1 MKASRELLYGV
12 AGVAVLMLGALAS
25 IRLPQRVSA
34 TSAQRSAKSGGAAAR
49 DESIRLNNL
58 GVAYMNQLRFDEAL
72 KLFEQ
77 ADRVYP
83 QLFTARLNQGIALL
97 NLQRYAAARELL
109 QEATRREPK
118 KPRAWYNLGLL
129 DKDLGRTEAARE
141 SFVRVVQLD
150 PRDPDAHYFLALLE
164 AQLGKYEEAI
174 AAYRQAL
181 VLNPFHASAEFGL
194 SRAYQRLGDP
204 ARAREHLARF
214 EKVAQEKLG
223 FPISQ
228 NYGDKGKYSTAELV
242 TPEFGPVPPAIPVR
256 FVSVGPE
263 VGLSS
268 GSAEPQGT
276 QAKPAAIVSGILSSP
291 EQVGSGACFFDF
303 DGDGRMDVFIV
314 NPGGTTRNVLYRNT
328 GDHFED
334 VTRSAGLERA
344 GVARGCA
351 AGDYDND
358 GWTDLVV
365 AFTDGVVLFRN
376 LGNGTFRDVT
386 QSAGIRRDPGTVG
399 VTFVDYD
406 HDGNLDLYV
415 TRYAE
420 GSGSQASPN
429 LERPTGNVLW
439 RNNGNGTFSD
449 RTAPTGLAGT
459 GPSLV
464 SIATDFNND
473 RAVDL
478 IVTGGTAPTI
488 FVNPRE
494 GHFQAIQPWG
504 AAMPAPVVGVAVFD
518 FDKDGW
524 MDVAFTHAGPPG
536 VTLWRN
542 VEGKRFER
550 VPLPK
555 LDWTRGWGLVALD
568 YDNDGW
574 VDLAAVGENSE
585 GGKICLLRNLGP
597 KGFEDVTAA
606 TGLAGLKLTRPRA
619 LVAADYDGDGA
630 TDLLVTQSGGPVVLL
645 RNDGGNRNNW
655 LRLSLKGFAD
665 NRNGIGTKVELF
677 AGALYQKWEVQSSSG
692 YLGQNGPEILAGL
705 GSAKQADIVRLL
717 WPTGV
722 LQDEVEITGRAARN
736 VNEIDRKGSSCPI
749 LFVWNGSRYEF
760 VADAIGPGIVGHW
773 VAPGERNTPNPTE
786 YLKVD
791 GARVGL
797 RQGRLSFR
805 LIEPMEEVVYL
816 DEVRLLAVDH
826 PADVQVYPNEY
837 FASQPPFPSFK
848 VIVARD
854 ARPPT
859 GAWDDRGRDVL
870 PLLRERDRQ
879 YVTDFPLAS
888 FKGFAELHGLELD
901 LSDWNP
907 AAPLRLLLHGLT
919 DYFTATSVYAAHQ
932 AGVQP
937 IPPYVEALDVTGRWV
952 RVVDDMGFPAGLAR
966 TMVADLTGLLPAGTR
981 RIRIMTNLKIYWDQI
996 LVDTTPEGA
1005 PFRLT
1010 RIPLADAALRF
1021 RGYPRVVEGD
1031 PPADLTYVYEEVSR
1045 TGPYA
1050 RHVGNYTRYGDVRG
1064 LLTKSDDRFVILGS
1078 GDELALQFD
1087 PSSLPAL
1094 PAHWKRDYF
1103 FYADGFSKDMDFYA
1117 AYGETVE
1124 PLPFHAMR
1132 RYPYAPAEHYPSADN
1147 LLSYRLN
1154 YNTRHV
1160 SGGAQTSYRFSY
1172 RTQAPR

>member
-1 MKASRELLYGV
+1 MRARRELACWF
-12 AGVAVLMLGALAS
+12 AGVAALALVALAS
-25 IRLPQRVSA
+25 TNLPQRA
-34 TSAQRSAKSGGAAAR
+34 PTASAQKPAKTGGGPATRGEAV
-49 DESIRLNNL
+49 RLNNL
-58 GVAYMNQLRFDEAL
+58 GVAYMNQQRFDQAL

-77 ADRVYP
+77 ACRMDP
-83 QLFTARLNQGIALL
+83 KLFAARLNQGIALL
-97 NLQRYAAARELL
+97 NLQRYAAAREVL
-109 QEATRREPK
+109 QEATRREPNN
-118 KPRAWYNLGLL
+118 PRAWYNLGLL
-129 DKDLGRTEAARE
+129 DKKLGRTEAARE
-141 SFVRVVQLD
+141 SFARVAQLD
-150 PRDPDAHYFLALLE
+150 PRDADTRYFLALLD
-164 AQLGKYEEAI
+164 AQLGRYESAI
-174 AAYRQAL
+174 ASYLQAL
-181 VLNPFHASAEFGL
+181 ELNSFHASAEFGL
-194 SRAYQRLGDP
+194 SRAYQRSGNS
-204 ARAREHLARF
+204 AKAREHLAQF
-214 EKVAQEKLG
+214 EKLTQEKLA

-228 NYGDKGKYSTAELV
+228 NYGDQGKYSVSEQVKSEL
-242 TPEFGPVPPAIPVR
+242 GPVPPAIPVR
-256 FVSVGPE
+256 FVSVGAE
-263 VGLSS
+263 VGL
-268 GSAEPQGT
+268 GSQPVEPKGD
-276 QAKPAAIVSGILSSP
+276 AKPPAIGTGVPLSP
-291 EQVGSGACFFDF
+291 EELGSGACFFDF
-303 DGDGRMDVFIV
+303 DGDGRVDVFV
-314 NPGGTTRNVLYRNT
+314 LNAAGTTRNVLYRNT
-328 GDHFED
+328 GSRFED
-334 VTRSAGLERA
+334 VTRSAGLEMT

-358 GWTDLVV
+358 GWTDLAV
-365 AFTDGVVLFRN
+365 AFADGVVLFRN

-386 QSAGIRRDPGTVG
+386 QSAGIRRDAGAVG
-399 VTFVDYD
+399 VNFVDYD
-406 HDGNLDLYV
+406 HDGDLDLYV
-415 TRYAE
+415 TRYAN
-420 GSGSQASPN
+420 SQALASADQPG
-429 LERPTGNVLW
+429 GNVLW
-439 RNNGNGTFSD
+439 RNNGNGTFTD
-449 RTAPTGLAGT
+449 WTAPTGLAGT

-478 IVTGGTAPTI
+478 IVTGGTAPTV

-494 GHFQAIQPWG
+494 GPFRAIQPWG
-504 AAMPAPVVGVAVFD
+504 APMPAPVVGVAVFD

-536 VTLWRN
+536 LTLWRN

-574 VDLAAVGENSE
+574 VDLAAVGETSE

-597 KGFEDVTAA
+597 KGFVDVTAV
-606 TGLAGLKLTRPRA
+606 TGLAGLALTRPRA
-619 LVAADYDGDGA
+619 LIAADYDGDGD
-630 TDLLVTQSGGPVVLL
+630 TDLLVTQKEGPPVLL

-655 LRLSLKGFAD
+655 LRVSLKGVAD
-665 NRNGIGTKVELF
+665 NRNGTGTKVEVF
-677 AGALYQKWEVQSSSG
+677 AGALYQKWEVQSASG
-692 YLGQNGPEILAGL
+692 YLGQNGTEIVAGL

-722 LQDEVEITGRAARN
+722 LQDEVEIASRVARK

-760 VADAIGPGIVGHW
+760 ITDAIGPGIVGHW
-773 VAPGERNTPNPTE
+773 VAPGERNVPDPTE

-791 GARVGL
+791 GAQVRL

-837 FASQPPFPSFK
+837 FASSPPFPSFK
-848 VIVARD
+848 VIVTRD
-854 ARPPT
+854 AKPPK

-870 PLLRERDRQ
+870 PLLRDRDRR
-879 YVTDFPLAS
+879 YVTDFPLAP

-901 LSDWNP
+901 LGEWNP

-937 IPPYVEALDVTGRWV
+937 IAPYVEALDAAGRWV

-966 TMVADLTGLLPAGTR
+966 TMVADLTGRLPAGTR

-996 LVDTTPEGA
+996 LVDTTPEGT
-1005 PFRLT
+1005 PLRLT
-1010 RIPLADAALRF
+1010 TIPLAQAALRF
-1021 RGYPRVVEGD
+1021 RGYPRALEGN
-1031 PPADLTYVYEEVSR
+1031 PPADLVYVYEDVSR

-1050 RHVGNYTRYGDVRG
+1050 RHAGNYTRYGDVRA

-1078 GDELALQFD
+1078 GDELALEFD
-1087 PSSLPAL
+1087 PSALPAL
-1094 PAHWKRDYF
+1094 PPDWKRDYF

-1117 AYGETVE
+1117 AYGDTVS
-1124 PLPFHAMR
+1124 PLPFHAMHH
-1132 RYPYAPAEHYPSADN
+1132 YPYAPAEDYPPEEPY
-1147 LLSYRLN
+1147 LRYRLD
-1154 YNTRHV
+1154 YNTRQA
-1160 SGGAQTSYRFSY
+1160 SGRLLGSYRFLY
-1172 RTQAPR
+1172 RRQAPK